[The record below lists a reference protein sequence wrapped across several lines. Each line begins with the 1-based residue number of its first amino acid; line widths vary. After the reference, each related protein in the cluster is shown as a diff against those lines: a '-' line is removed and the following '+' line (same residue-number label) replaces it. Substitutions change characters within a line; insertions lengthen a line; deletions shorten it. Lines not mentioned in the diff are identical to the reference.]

1 MENIQSLRT
10 PTSGGAGKRTNQ
22 VKVMLSDDELQYLD
36 LKCSNGNI
44 DRATCIRDLLYKKVE
59 INQAEVGEKSL
70 EFLENKSQ
78 KIGISIS
85 SITAIM
91 INYCI
96 SKEEIRGEILE
107 LIYRKKDGDIVE
119 WLGDPGSGK
128 NNQEKEEKKPT
139 EKMHIVDINDMKD
152 AKNVIDILAE
162 NNTVIV
168 QIDESAIEGASLRS
182 FVLGG
187 SYALNCENH
196 DLNNQGMILTPLTVE
211 VVGTT

>member
-10 PTSGGAGKRTNQ
+10 PTSGSAGKRTNQ
-22 VKVMLSDDELQYLD
+22 VKVMLSDDELQNLD

-59 INQAEVGEKSL
+59 INQSEVGTKCL

-91 INYCI
+91 LNYCI
-96 SKEEIRGEILE
+96 SKEEIKEEVLE

-119 WLGDPGSGK
+119 WLSDPDNGI
-128 NNQEKEEKKPT
+128 NNQEKEEAKHA
-139 EKMHIVDINDMKD
+139 EKMHLVDINNMLD
-152 AKNVIDILAE
+152 AKNVIDILAG
-162 NNTVIV
+162 NNTVIA
-168 QIDESAIEGASLRS
+168 QINENETEGASLRS

-196 DLNNQGMILTPLTVE
+196 DLNNQGMILTPLSVE
-211 VVGTT
+211 VIGTT

>member
-10 PTSGGAGKRTNQ
+10 PTSGSAGKRTNQ
-22 VKVMLSDDELQYLD
+22 VKVMLSDDELQNLD

-59 INQAEVGEKSL
+59 INQSEVGTKCL

-91 INYCI
+91 LNYCI
-96 SKEEIRGEILE
+96 SKEEIKEEVLE

-119 WLGDPGSGK
+119 WLSDPDNGI
-128 NNQEKEEKKPT
+128 NNQEKEEGKHK
-139 EKMHIVDINDMKD
+139 EKMHLVDINNILD
-152 AKNVIDILAE
+152 AKNVIDILAG

-168 QIDESAIEGASLRS
+168 QINENETEGASLRS

-196 DLNNQGMILTPLTVE
+196 DLNNQGMILTPLSVE
-211 VVGTT
+211 VIGTT